1 MNCRSFTPGLFRGSY
16 THTVVNP
23 HFIIIIH
30 QQEHVQINTLVR
42 LACMHCTHALHT
54 CQDLKEQFCLPNQ
67 AVSIESKSRTLIVEI
82 LLQGCCRCRC
92 CTFPRTIY
100 IIHCLR
106 PESRDLYKEQA
117 DRLRENRW
125 HFISCRERERDG
137 ESMEYSMSS
146 VSCWL
151 EKRKEKKLL
160 VQRSLFSPVIW
171 IASAAEA

>member
-1 MNCRSFTPGLFRGSY
+1 M
-16 THTVVNP
+16 
-23 HFIIIIH
+23 
-30 QQEHVQINTLVR
+30 QINTLVR
-42 LACMHCTHALHT
+42 FACMQLRT
-54 CQDLKEQFCLPNQ
+54 CQDLKEQFCLPTQ
-67 AVSIESKSRTLIVEI
+67 AVSMESKSRTLIVEI

-125 HFISCRERERDG
+125 HFISCRERDG